1 MNSYSVISYLL
12 HCRLS
17 MPANN
22 VLHSATFLSELL
34 MAVLVLASEFIKSLL
49 PISSILMNADC

>member
-17 MPANN
+17 VPANN

-34 MAVLVLASEFIKSLL
+34 MAVLVIASEFIKS
-49 PISSILMNADC
+49 